1 MTAAGACVFFEHAAV
16 PIAGPSA
23 VRRGWIPGLLEI
35 QIPLFTGKK
44 IPIQP
49 FFAKIRLENIRW
61 LRYLRNEVPIMTAEL
76 TAELTAE

>member
-1 MTAAGACVFFEHAAV
+1 VLFEHAV
-16 PIAGPSA
+16 VQTAGPSA

-61 LRYLRNEVPIMTAEL
+61 LRYLRDELPTLTVEITAEL
-76 TAELTAE
+76 TAELTGE